1 MRENLRLY
9 LLISLVVHL
18 FALLPLLLMEGP
30 RVSELVPRRVVIE
43 FTESPERTPPE
54 VSPEKA
60 KLPELQPSE
69 LADSLQMHGP
79 AVLPIPGAGL
89 GSGPS
94 QTGRT
99 AAEGGRLD
107 YRKTEQPLLPE
118 PKSFAAP
125 IPPAEL
131 LSREI
136 VEPAAEEGGFERTG
150 ALEWKGRERRLLR
163 AAGIRFP
170 DILLEE
176 GLEVDVE
183 AILTVAPNG
192 QVNSVDIVR
201 SSGYASVDRAVER
214 AIFGYLFEPSGSPG
228 DDAGQIRFRFRL
240 KRGD

>member
-9 LLISLVVHL
+9 LLISLVFHL
-18 FALLPLLLMEGP
+18 VALLPLLLMEGP

-54 VSPEKA
+54 LSPEKA
-60 KLPELQPSE
+60 KLPELRPSE

-79 AVLPIPGAGL
+79 AVLPVPGAGL

-94 QTGRT
+94 QVRRPP
-99 AAEGGRLD
+99 AEGDRLD
-107 YRKTEQPLLPE
+107 YRKTEQPVLPE
-118 PKSFAAP
+118 PNSFAPP

-131 LSREI
+131 LRPET
-136 VEPAAEEGGFERTG
+136 VEPAEEEGGFDRAG

-183 AILTVAPNG
+183 AVLIVAPNG
-192 QVNSVDIVR
+192 QVSSVDIVR
-201 SSGYASVDRAVER
+201 GSGYASVDRAVER
-214 AIFGYLFEPSGSPG
+214 AILGYLFEPSGGPG
-228 DDAGQIRFRFRL
+228 DDVGRIRFRFRL